1 MVRVDRSNHHRWRN
15 VEQMDT
21 EHGEGVGHII
31 ADAEHEIFD
40 GLNDADLA
48 DLDDRFAMAT
58 FRKGELIYSPFD
70 RGEAMFLIESGRVR
84 LFRSAA
90 DGRQVTLSMLDPGA
104 TFGQVSVLDEPMHDA
119 YAEAMADSVVRILRV
134 ADLERTID
142 EHPRM
147 ALNLMRSLSERLR
160 TAEDQIEALAF
171 RPVPSRLAG
180 KLLELMDR
188 YGRVTP
194 NGIRIDERFTH
205 MQLAEMIGTSRETL
219 TKVLN
224 EMRDAGLIDVRERL
238 IWVLDADGLE
248 RLKTSS

>member
-1 MVRVDRSNHHRWRN
+1 
-15 VEQMDT
+15 MDT

-104 TFGQVSVLDEPMHDA
+104 TA
-119 YAEAMADSVVRILRV
+119 
-134 ADLERTID
+134 
-142 EHPRM
+142 
-147 ALNLMRSLSERLR
+147 
-160 TAEDQIEALAF
+160 
-171 RPVPSRLAG
+171 PSNA
-180 KLLELMDR
+180 
-188 YGRVTP
+188 
-194 NGIRIDERFTH
+194 
-205 MQLAEMIGTSRETL
+205 AIG
-219 TKVLN
+219 
-224 EMRDAGLIDVRERL
+224 
-238 IWVLDADGLE
+238 
-248 RLKTSS
+248 

>member
-1 MVRVDRSNHHRWRN
+1 MVEADRSNHHRRRD
-15 VEQMDT
+15 VQQMDT
-21 EHGEGVGHII
+21 EYGEGVGHII

-119 YAEAMADSVVRILRV
+119 YAEAMTDSVVRILRV
-134 ADLERTID
+134 ADLERTIG

-160 TAEDQIEALAF
+160 T
-171 RPVPSRLAG
+171 RSRRWRSARCHRG
-180 KLLELMDR
+180 W
-188 YGRVTP
+188 P
-194 NGIRIDERFTH
+194 
-205 MQLAEMIGTSRETL
+205 ASC
-219 TKVLN
+219 
-224 EMRDAGLIDVRERL
+224 
-238 IWVLDADGLE
+238 W
-248 RLKTSS
+248 S

>member
-1 MVRVDRSNHHRWRN
+1 MVGADRSNHHRWRN

-31 ADAEHEIFD
+31 ADAGHEIFD

-84 LFRSAA
+84 LFRSAT

-104 TFGQVSVLDEPMHDA
+104 AAWQVSVLDEPMHDA
-119 YAEAMADSVVRILRV
+119 YAEAMIDCVVRILRV
-134 ADLERTID
+134 ADLERTTG

-147 ALNLMRSLSERLR
+147 ALNLMRCPGDRL
-160 TAEDQIEALAF
+160 
-171 RPVPSRLAG
+171 PS
-180 KLLELMDR
+180 
-188 YGRVTP
+188 
-194 NGIRIDERFTH
+194 
-205 MQLAEMIGTSRETL
+205 
-219 TKVLN
+219 
-224 EMRDAGLIDVRERL
+224 
-238 IWVLDADGLE
+238 ADG
-248 RLKTSS
+248 